1 MSNRW
6 LIGFILMV
14 ILSGFK
20 AQAATYAFQS
30 AAYSWET
37 TNTNIVWDQTQTGFP
52 RDDDKQVIN
61 IGFTFNF
68 AGVNY
73 TQVRVHSNGVLQFGA
88 DTQFHRQF
96 TNDDLPVATVPPA
109 CSGCVAGSQAD
120 RLMLV
125 YWDDINPR
133 LGGTVRYQTK
143 GVAPNR
149 KLVVSWEAVP
159 HYNLGGAYTFQ
170 VILHES
176 GEFVYQYGAGNA
188 SGVSA
193 TIGAEVNNTDFTL
206 YSFNS
211 SYGYAGTAIRWFKP
225 SGVPARLAE
234 YRLEEAQLNGTVN
247 EVLDWSGNNFNG
259 VAVGAAAAEASGYV
273 CRGASI
279 PLNTNSSVSAINT
292 NLDVDAAIGTS
303 GALAFWYRGNSAW
316 NVRDSQLLDATSQ
329 NGLWFFLVKRANQN
343 LRFVIADSAGVVVAA
358 ETAAQVV
365 PANTW
370 KHIAVTWRMVA
381 GTNQTVLRIY
391 VGGVLAAV
399 TQATT
404 SGIFPSS
411 LSTLF
416 VGDNRSGFIG
426 QNGTTSSANGR
437 FDEVHVYNYEISNA
451 DVLLDLVA
459 THPCVV
465 LDHIQIT
472 HDGAGL
478 TCNPETVTLQA
489 CANAACSSFYAGS
502 VSATLR
508 ATAATGTTT
517 QAVSFTNGAGNVSF
531 RHNVAESVALDVIGA
546 SPVVAQVSQCTT
558 TGASPTSCAINFAS
572 SGFIFDVP
580 NLIAA
585 KPQPAIVLRAVKE
598 GGSSEACVPGFTDG
612 GQRRLQF
619 SAAYLNPATGT
630 KPVLVN
636 GQSVTASATDVDL
649 TFDDEATAELTV
661 QYDDAGQMQ
670 LNARYEPSSGVD
682 SGLVMTGNDT
692 FVARPYGLL
701 LQTDTDTDTSC
712 TAADISCPLYP
723 GGVRAGD
730 AFNLKIKAVVWQS
743 DNEALTAA
751 ALADNPA
758 TPNFQ
763 LSNIVLSSQLLA
775 PAGGSNA
782 VLGVGS
788 YSHVLGTVANS
799 NTTTVSQTISEVGV
813 FSLTATP
820 PANSYFDETVSGG
833 VSGLVGR
840 FAPAYLTAS
849 GSASLTPSCGTAF
862 SYQGQPMAF
871 AVGQEPNL
879 TVTGRNRTGG
889 VTSNYDRGSFW
900 QLGTPMRDA
909 YLSVTGKASLDAS
922 GRLSSSGAVSPV
934 QSGADTGDG
943 ARSYRWSGETVQYN
957 PALVPLA
964 DDLPFTAAVRQ
975 DFSAAALT
983 DADNVCNGVG
993 TGCVAFNYDF
1003 TNVPGS
1009 QVRLGRLRL
1018 SNAHG
1023 SELQGLALPFS
1034 LESWQAVAGA
1044 SFQPELTDSCTNAAV
1059 LGAPALISYMGN
1071 LAAGETL
1078 ATMNGPLAA
1087 AGQLRLSAPGA
1098 GNDGSVQASFANLP
1112 AWLLYDWDA
1121 TGLPAGRRAARG
1133 LASFGIYQGATP
1145 LIFRRELYR

>member
-1 MSNRW
+1 MSKHW
-6 LIGFILMV
+6 LIGFIFIV

-30 AAYSWET
+30 AAYKWET
-37 TNTNIVWDQTQTGFP
+37 TNTNIVWDQTQTDFA
-52 RDDDKQVIN
+52 RDDDKRVIN

-96 TNDDLPVATVPPA
+96 ANTDLPVTIAPPT
-109 CSGCVAGSQAD
+109 CSGCANGTQAD
-120 RLMLV
+120 KLMLI
-125 YWDDINPR
+125 YWDDIDPR

-159 HYNLGGAYTFQ
+159 HYNLDGTYTFQ
-170 VILHES
+170 VILSES

-193 TIGAEVNNTDFTL
+193 TIGVEVDNTDFTL

-259 VAVGAAAAEASGYV
+259 EAVGAAAAEASGYI

-279 PLNTNSSVSAINT
+279 PSNTDSAVSAINT
-292 NLDVDAAIGTS
+292 NLDVDATIGTS

-316 NVRDSQLLDATSQ
+316 NTRDNQLLDATSQ

-358 ETAAQVV
+358 ETTAQAV

-404 SGIFPSS
+404 SGVFPSS
-411 LSTLF
+411 LSTLY
-416 VGDNRSGFIG
+416 VGDNRSDFIG
-426 QNGTTSSANGR
+426 QNGTANSADGR

-451 DVLLDLVA
+451 DVLLDLAA

-465 LDHIQIT
+465 LDHIRIT

-489 CANAACSSFYAGS
+489 CANAVCSSFYAGS

-531 RHNVAESVALDVIGA
+531 RYNVAGAVALDVISA
-546 SPVVAQVSQCTT
+546 SPAAAQLSQCTT
-558 TGASPTSCAINFAS
+558 TGTSPTSCVVNFAS

-580 NLIAA
+580 NLLAA
-585 KPQPAIVLRAVKE
+585 KPQAAIVLRAVKQ
-598 GGSSEACVPGFTDG
+598 GDSSQTCVPGFTDG
-612 GQRRLQF
+612 GLRKLQF
-619 SAAYLNPATGT
+619 SSTYLNPATGT

-636 GQSVTASATDVDL
+636 GKSVTASATDVDL
-649 TFDDEATAELTV
+649 TFDDEAAAKLTV

-670 LNARYEPSSGVD
+670 LNASYTPSSGVD
-682 SGLVMTGNDT
+682 SGLVMTGSDT

-701 LQTDTDTDTSC
+701 LQTDTSSSC
-712 TAADISCPLYP
+712 TVADVSCPLYSSS
-723 GGVRAGD
+723 VRAGD
-730 AFNLKIKAVVWQS
+730 AFNLKIKAVGWQS
-743 DNEALTAA
+743 DGEALTAA
-751 ALADNPA
+751 ALADNLV

-763 LSNIVLSSQLLA
+763 LNNIALSSQLLA
-775 PAGGSNA
+775 PVVGSNS

-788 YSHVLGTVANS
+788 YSHLLGTVANS

-820 PANSYFDETVSGG
+820 PVNGYFGETVSAS

-849 GSASLTPSCGTAF
+849 GSASLTPACGSSF

-871 AVGQEPNL
+871 AVGQEPAL
-879 TVTGRNRTGG
+879 TVTGYNRAGG
-889 VTSNYDRGSFW
+889 VTSNYDRGAFW
-900 QLGTPMRDA
+900 RLATPTRNA
-909 YLSVTGKASLDAS
+909 YVSVTGKASLDAS
-922 GRLSSSGAVSPV
+922 GRLTSAGSASLS
-934 QSGADTGDG
+934 QSGADNGDG
-943 ARSYRWSGETVQYN
+943 AQSYRWSGETLTYT
-957 PALVPLA
+957 PATLPLA
-964 DDLPFTAAVRQ
+964 ADLPFTAAVSQ
-975 DFSAAALT
+975 GVSAAALT
-983 DADNVCNGVG
+983 DADSACYLNGQASCQAYTYNFAASPG
-993 TGCVAFNYDF
+993 TA
-1003 TNVPGS
+1003 
-1009 QVRLGRLRL
+1009 VRLGRLRIG
-1018 SNAHG
+1018 NAHG
-1023 SELQGLALPFS
+1023 SELQALSLPIT
-1034 LESWQAVAGA
+1034 LESWQSTAGG
-1044 SFQPELTDSCTNAAV
+1044 SFQPEGLDTCTNAAV
-1059 LGAPALISYMGN
+1059 LGAPLLSVFTGN
-1071 LAAGETL
+1071 LTTGETTPSL
-1078 ATMNGPLAA
+1078 VWPVVGSRSL
-1087 AGQLRLSAPGA
+1087 LLSAPGA
-1098 GNDGSVQASFANLP
+1098 GNDGSVQETLTTLP
-1112 AWLLYDWDA
+1112 TWLYFDWN
-1121 TGLPAGRRAARG
+1121 GSGRSAAKG
-1133 LASFGIYQGATP
+1133 LASFGIYAGSKP